1 MTTCRNLKDEFK
13 WRLQEKEAV
22 YIPASGLC
30 AHQLADVL
38 DDVLKHEMVTDG
50 VWVMGEDPH
59 KPLQEEC
66 PALVLGQLHCPIN
79 QGHLDSLEQVRL
91 S

>member
-1 MTTCRNLKDEFK
+1 MTTCRNLKGRFK

-30 AHQLADVL
+30 AHQLLDVL
-38 DDVLKHEMVTDG
+38 DDVLKHEMMTDG